1 MINETKNTSASEWC
15 FDEGCEKSPSAVILA
30 FFTGTSSLRNN
41 YTHFNH
47 KFKSMIMMPVRLCF
61 EIRIFYHLVKQ
72 RKKITAIGLNS
83 DFFHLILMVHC
94 LFTFHYANKYNILA
108 F

>member
-1 MINETKNTSASEWC
+1 
-15 FDEGCEKSPSAVILA
+15 
-30 FFTGTSSLRNN
+30 
-41 YTHFNH
+41 
-47 KFKSMIMMPVRLCF
+47 MPVSVLKKRK
-61 EIRIFYHLVKQ
+61 FYYLVVQ

-94 LFTFHYANKYNILA
+94 LFTFHYANKYNNLA